1 MGQSFRKLPLCS
13 LLSFTDPFGRF
24 KTMRKKFAYALTGL
38 SILGS
43 ALGCCCSHANR
54 CNPCGGMGYGAGFA
68 PAASPCGPGGCQPGY
83 GPMGMTGGYD
93 NTAYALPAGTMAAA
107 PTSGYPMTASL
118 PLNSLPTH
126 H

>member
-1 MGQSFRKLPLCS
+1 
-13 LLSFTDPFGRF
+13 
-24 KTMRKKFAYALTGL
+24 MRKKFAYALTGL

-54 CNPCGGMGYGAGFA
+54 CNPCGGYGYGAGFA
-68 PAASPCGPGGCQPGY
+68 PAASPCGPGGCQPTY
-83 GPMGMTGGYD
+83 GPTGMIGGGYD
-93 NTAYALPAGTMAAA
+93 NTAYALPAGTMAS
-107 PTSGYPMTASL
+107 TTNGGYPMTASL